1 MTSRVTPGWSLA
13 RTLILGARP
22 TPSMHCEFCAS
33 SLPETDP
40 ENLALLQHIA
50 RRPACNEQYGFLIEN
65 LNTSWTRN
73 MSGG

>member
-1 MTSRVTPGWSLA
+1 MRAPIPGM
-13 RTLILGARP
+13 R
-22 TPSMHCEFCAS
+22 CEFCES

-40 ENLALLQHIA
+40 ANLALLQHVA
-50 RRPACNEQYGFLIEN
+50 QRQECNEQYEYLLEN